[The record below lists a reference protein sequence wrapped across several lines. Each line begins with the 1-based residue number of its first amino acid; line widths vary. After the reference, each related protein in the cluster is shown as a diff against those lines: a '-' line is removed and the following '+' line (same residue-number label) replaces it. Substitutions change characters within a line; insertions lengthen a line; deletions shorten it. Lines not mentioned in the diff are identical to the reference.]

1 MAPSP
6 SLPPF
11 LSSATAAVGVSQ
23 VGVRIKHK
31 QTSQAASGRAARRP
45 KHDKPV
51 EGARDQ
57 RQGAP
62 RPLRSAVCMLVV
74 VAAVEE
80 RRVFSTSERSLMRG
94 AEGGGAVAADGG
106 RRPSLSLSDGGQGGR
121 GQARQ
126 AGGRAGRQ
134 EGRAGHS
141 SYFAHVPSLCRRGV
155 SELDFQRRGEE
166 EDRRMGTEWGRG
178 NLRRMPVAAA
188 TTAAVKSRLGR
199 QASRER
205 DTLRAPKQS
214 PAREIEGVIRGH
226 T

>member
-31 QTSQAASGRAARRP
+31 QTSQAGERAARRP

-62 RPLRSAVCMLVV
+62 RPLRSVCMLVV

-94 AEGGGAVAADGG
+94 AEGE
-106 RRPSLSLSDGGQGGR
+106 LSLPTADATPPKPVSLRRWPGR
-121 GQARQ
+121 ARASQ
-126 AGGRAGRQ
+126 AGGRAGK
-134 EGRAGHS
+134 RAGQGTLHT
-141 SYFAHVPSLCRRGV
+141 SL
-155 SELDFQRRGEE
+155 
-166 EDRRMGTEWGRG
+166 TY
-178 NLRRMPVAAA
+178 LRYVVA
-188 TTAAVKSRLGR
+188 
-199 QASRER
+199 E
-205 DTLRAPKQS
+205 
-214 PAREIEGVIRGH
+214 
-226 T
+226 